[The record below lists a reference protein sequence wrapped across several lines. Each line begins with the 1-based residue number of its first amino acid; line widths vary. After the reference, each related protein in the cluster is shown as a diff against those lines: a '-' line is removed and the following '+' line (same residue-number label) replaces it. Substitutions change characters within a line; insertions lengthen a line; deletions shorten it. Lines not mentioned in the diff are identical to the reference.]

1 MFEKTFQRRVK
12 RNSKARLREV
22 KEKARLIF
30 VTVGKNLD
38 MDALYQWAS
47 FPPEYNILTSKGS
60 CVFLARPH
68 LSALTRCHLPP
79 VFILASN

>member
-12 RNSKARLREV
+12 LNFKARLREV

-47 FPPEYNILTSKGS
+47 FPPEYNILEAKGS
-60 CVFLARPH
+60 CVF
-68 LSALTRCHLPP
+68 SQKTYV
-79 VFILASN
+79 VF